1 MAVSFPPNLS
11 PAVQAASI
19 QEYRNAAASQ
29 TAPLRYPQ
37 KSIGKD
43 DDYLE
48 IGVIKYVP
56 PGFETGKNNLKLK
69 TGTETNSNKK
79 ARYTIQLPIPAN
91 IGDTNQVNWGD
102 DSMNPLA
109 AFASEQIGNVL
120 KSGNFAKGLI
130 DAAREVGKTGTE
142 KNSNQKALSTIQLP
156 IPANI
161 GDTNQ
166 VNWGN
171 DSMNPLAA
179 FASEQIGNVLKSG
192 KLGKGIADVYNNT
205 ASTAKEIITK
215 GGGQDL
221 ISKYFQSR
229 LVNLLGANTTPE
241 GLLSRASGSV
251 LNPNLELLFSGVNL
265 RSFAFDFDFA
275 PRNSEES
282 NVVKQIIRIF
292 KQSMAPKTGSNTS
305 GAGLFIDA
313 PNVFILK
320 YKTGNLPHPYLNTF
334 KPCALTSMGV
344 NYTGSGSYTTYADK
358 TPVHMKLSLS
368 FTELNPIYNEDYK
381 EIPLSQ
387 GVGY

>member
-1 MAVSFPPNLS
+1 MAVSFPSSLS
-11 PAVQAASI
+11 SATQAAGI
-19 QEYRNAAASQ
+19 QEYRNANAAS
-29 TAPLRYPQ
+29 TAPALRYRYPQ

-48 IGVIKYVP
+48 IGVIEYVP

-102 DSMNPLA
+102 DSMNPLVA
-109 AFASEQIGNVL
+109 YGSEQIGDAL
-120 KSGNFAKGLI
+120 KSG
-130 DAAREVGKTGTE
+130 
-142 KNSNQKALSTIQLP
+142 QL
-156 IPANI
+156 
-161 GDTNQ
+161 Q
-166 VNWGN
+166 
-171 DSMNPLAA
+171 
-179 FASEQIGNVLKSG
+179 
-192 KLGKGIADVYNNT
+192 KGIADVYNNT
-205 ASTAKEIITK
+205 VSTAKEILTK

-221 ISKYFQSR
+221 ISKYFQSQ
-229 LVNLLGANTTPE
+229 LVNSLGANTTPE

-275 PRNSEES
+275 PRNLEES

-305 GAGLFIDA
+305 GAGLFIEA
-313 PNVFILK
+313 PNVFLLK
-320 YKTGNLPHPYLNTF
+320 YKTGSRDHPYLNKF
-334 KPCALTSMGV
+334 KPCALTNMGV
-344 NYTGSGSYTTYADK
+344 NYTGSGSYATYADK
-358 TPVHMKLSLS
+358 TPVHMKLNLS
-368 FTELNPIYNEDYK
+368 FTELNPIYNEDYNG
-381 EIPLSQ
+381 IPLSQ

>member
-1 MAVSFPPNLS
+1 MVNGFSVTGSLS
-11 PAVQAASI
+11 PNAERIAAS
-19 QEYRNAAASQ
+19 ASARLSSSA
-29 TAPLRYPQ
+29 APLRYPQ

-56 PGFETGKNNLKLK
+56 PGIETGTNNLKLQ
-69 TGTETNSNKK
+69 TGTEKNSKQK
-79 ARYTIQLPIPAN
+79 AEKTIQLPIPSN

-102 DSMNPLA
+102 DSLNPLA
-109 AFASEQIGNVL
+109 AFGAEQIGNVL
-120 KSGNFAKGLI
+120 KSG
-130 DAAREVGKTGTE
+130 D
-142 KNSNQKALSTIQLP
+142 
-156 IPANI
+156 
-161 GDTNQ
+161 
-166 VNWGN
+166 
-171 DSMNPLAA
+171 
-179 FASEQIGNVLKSG
+179 
-192 KLGKGIADVYNNT
+192 LGKGLADAFKNVGVT
-205 ASTAKEIITK
+205 LKSTTTL

-221 ISKYFQSR
+221 IINYFKSK
-229 LVNLLGANTTPE
+229 LVNSLGANTSPE
-241 GLLSRASGSV
+241 GLLSRSSGSV

-320 YKTGNLPHPYLNTF
+320 YKTGSRDHPYLNKF
-334 KPCALTSMGV
+334 KPCALTSMGM

>member
-1 MAVSFPPNLS
+1 MVNGFSVTGSLS
-11 PAVQAASI
+11 PNAERIAAS
-19 QEYRNAAASQ
+19 ASARLSSSA
-29 TAPLRYPQ
+29 APLRYPQ

-56 PGFETGKNNLKLK
+56 PGIETGTNNLKLQ
-69 TGTETNSNKK
+69 TGTEKNSKQK
-79 ARYTIQLPIPAN
+79 AEKTIQLPIPSN

-102 DSMNPLA
+102 DSLNPLA
-109 AFASEQIGNVL
+109 AFGAEQIGNVL
-120 KSGNFAKGLI
+120 KSG
-130 DAAREVGKTGTE
+130 D
-142 KNSNQKALSTIQLP
+142 
-156 IPANI
+156 
-161 GDTNQ
+161 
-166 VNWGN
+166 
-171 DSMNPLAA
+171 
-179 FASEQIGNVLKSG
+179 
-192 KLGKGIADVYNNT
+192 LGKGLADAFKNVGVT
-205 ASTAKEIITK
+205 LKSTTTL

-221 ISKYFQSR
+221 IINYFKSK
-229 LVNLLGANTTPE
+229 LVNSLGANTSPE
-241 GLLSRASGSV
+241 GLLSRSSGSV

-368 FTELNPIYNEDYK
+368 FTELNPIYNEDYN
-381 EIPLSQ
+381 SNVGRQ
-387 GVGY
+387 SVGY

>member
-1 MAVSFPPNLS
+1 MAVSFPSNLS
-11 PAVQAASI
+11 SVTQTASI
-19 QEYRNAAASQ
+19 QAFQNAATAS
-29 TAPLRYPQ
+29 TSPALRYRYPQ

-48 IGVIKYVP
+48 INVIEYVP
-56 PGFETGKNNLKLK
+56 PGLETGKNNLK
-69 TGTETNSNKK
+69 
-79 ARYTIQLPIPAN
+79 
-91 IGDTNQVNWGD
+91 V
-102 DSMNPLA
+102 
-109 AFASEQIGNVL
+109 
-120 KSGNFAKGLI
+120 
-130 DAAREVGKTGTE
+130 KTGTE

-166 VNWGN
+166 VNWGD
-171 DSMNPLAA
+171 DSFNPLYA
-179 FASEQIGNVLKSG
+179 FAAKEIGNVLKSSDVG
-192 KLGKGIADVYNNT
+192 KSFADVYNNT
-205 ASTAKEIITK
+205 STTAKETITK

-221 ISKYFQSR
+221 IAKYFQSK
-229 LVNLLGANTTPE
+229 LVNSLGANTSPE

-275 PRNSEES
+275 PRNLEES

-305 GAGLFIDA
+305 GAGLFIEA
-313 PNVFILK
+313 PNIFLLK
-320 YKTGNLPHPYLNTF
+320 YKTGSRDHPYLNKF
-334 KPCALTSMGV
+334 KPCALTNMGM

-358 TPVHMKLSLS
+358 TPVHMKLNLS
-368 FTELNPIYNEDYK
+368 FTELNPIYNEDYN

>member
-109 AFASEQIGNVL
+109 AFGAEQFRNVL
-120 KSGNFAKGLI
+120 KNG
-130 DAAREVGKTGTE
+130 E
-142 KNSNQKALSTIQLP
+142 
-156 IPANI
+156 
-161 GDTNQ
+161 
-166 VNWGN
+166 
-171 DSMNPLAA
+171 
-179 FASEQIGNVLKSG
+179 
-192 KLGKGIADVYNNT
+192 LGKGIADVYNNT

-221 ISKYFQSR
+221 ISTYFQSR
-229 LVNLLGANTTPE
+229 LVNSLGANTTPE

-251 LNPNLELLFSGVNL
+251 INPNLELLFSGVNL

>member
-102 DSMNPLA
+102 DSMNPLVA
-109 AFASEQIGNVL
+109 YGSEQIGDAL
-120 KSGNFAKGLI
+120 KSG
-130 DAAREVGKTGTE
+130 
-142 KNSNQKALSTIQLP
+142 QL
-156 IPANI
+156 
-161 GDTNQ
+161 Q
-166 VNWGN
+166 
-171 DSMNPLAA
+171 
-179 FASEQIGNVLKSG
+179 
-192 KLGKGIADVYNNT
+192 KGIADVYNNT
-205 ASTAKEIITK
+205 VSTAKEILTK

-221 ISKYFQSR
+221 ISKYFQSQ
-229 LVNLLGANTTPE
+229 LVNSLGANTSPE
-241 GLLSRASGSV
+241 GLLSRATGSV

-320 YKTGNLPHPYLNTF
+320 YKTGSRDHPYLNKF
-334 KPCALTSMGV
+334 KPCALTSMGM

-358 TPVHMKLSLS
+358 TPVHMKLNLS
-368 FTELNPIYNEDYK
+368 FTELNPIYNEDYDSNVGK
-381 EIPLSQ
+381 DA
-387 GVGY
+387 VGY